1 MKSLCLSAALVVAA
15 TAVQAQSVIFGAG
28 YADYSEDTADDL
40 AIFSVEYQH
49 APFYEATRLSAT
61 WGAALTVDTDG
72 DTHVGVGL
80 VGAYSFADRWFAE
93 LSVMPGYYNA
103 ANDLNDLG
111 GNFQIRSLLGVG
123 YSLDNGNK
131 ISLAV
136 THKSNASTDD
146 PNPGVNAFFL
156 RYHLGF

>member
-1 MKSLCLSAALVVAA
+1 
-15 TAVQAQSVIFGAG
+15 
-28 YADYSEDTADDL
+28 
-40 AIFSVEYQH
+40 
-49 APFYEATRLSAT
+49 
-61 WGAALTVDTDG
+61 
-72 DTHVGVGL
+72 
-80 VGAYSFADRWFAE
+80 
-93 LSVMPGYYNA
+93 
-103 ANDLNDLG
+103 
-111 GNFQIRSLLGVG
+111 LLGVG